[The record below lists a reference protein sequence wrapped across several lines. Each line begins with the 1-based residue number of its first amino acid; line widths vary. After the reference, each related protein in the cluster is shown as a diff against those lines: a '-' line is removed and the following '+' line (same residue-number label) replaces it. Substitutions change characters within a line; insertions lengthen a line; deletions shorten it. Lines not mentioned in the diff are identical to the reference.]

1 MTEHG
6 HHHHPGHAHQHEG
19 NLAEVLDLDAQVL
32 GSYLDGATAW
42 AAELAPAAETIV
54 DVGAGSGAGTLA
66 LAGRFPRAEVV
77 ALDKSADML
86 ARTLN
91 AARAQGLAG
100 RVRAV
105 EADLNQSW
113 PAIGGADLIWASS
126 SLHELADPQRT
137 MRDMFAALQPGGLL
151 VVVEMDGL
159 PRFLPDNFHDG
170 LESRL
175 HALLARQG
183 WNSHPD
189 WRPGLEKAGFAE
201 VEQRAFPTVGRSTPD
216 LASRYALAFVG
227 RMAPALDGVADAGD
241 LAVLRSLLA
250 DGGKDTPLVGP
261 DLVVRGSRTAWAA
274 RKP

>member
-1 MTEHG
+1 
-6 HHHHPGHAHQHEG
+6 
-19 NLAEVLDLDAQVL
+19 
-32 GSYLDGATAW
+32 
-42 AAELAPAAETIV
+42 
-54 DVGAGSGAGTLA
+54 
-66 LAGRFPRAEVV
+66 
-77 ALDKSADML
+77 
-86 ARTLN
+86 
-91 AARAQGLAG
+91 
-100 RVRAV
+100 VRAV

-113 PAIGGADLIWASS
+113 PAVGGADLIWASS
-126 SLHELADPQRT
+126 SLHELADAQRT

-216 LASRYALAFVG
+216 LASRYALAFLG

-241 LAVLRSLLA
+241 LAVLGSLLT
-250 DGGKDTPLVGP
+250 DGGKDTPLGGP